1 MSENEISEE
10 QAIKEVKN
18 LSIKIMGIII
28 GVTSTILVLSLY
40 FNGFI

>member
-28 GVTSTILVLSLY
+28 GATSAILVLSLY